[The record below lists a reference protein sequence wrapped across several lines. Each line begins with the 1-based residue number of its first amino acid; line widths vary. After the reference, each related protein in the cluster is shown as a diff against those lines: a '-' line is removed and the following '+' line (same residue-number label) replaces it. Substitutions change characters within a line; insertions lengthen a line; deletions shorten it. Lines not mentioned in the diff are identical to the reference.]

1 MRGERER
8 AGKMGSMLKENEM
21 ERVEADS
28 DSKEAILYVNGVR
41 QVLPDGLAHFTLLE
55 YLRGDRFFT
64 CFPVFLFGVLASYTH
79 CFV

>member
-1 MRGERER
+1 
-8 AGKMGSMLKENEM
+8 MGSKLKENGM

-28 DSKEAILYVNGVR
+28 DSNEAILYVNGAR
-41 QVLPDGLAHFTLLE
+41 RVLPDGLAHFTLLE

-64 CFPVFLFGVLASYTH
+64 CFTVFLFGFLASYSR